1 MKNMEKTG
9 ELNTILGKGSLFE
22 GKIIV
27 DHSLR
32 VDGHVK
38 GDIDSNDMLVI
49 GKEGDVTGNIKVKTL
64 ILGGNLKGT
73 VLAESKIV
81 LEASAS
87 LIGEIKTSKLV
98 IDEGA
103 IFDGRCSM
111 RAADT
116 AFKGDYKKDKVY

>member
-1 MKNMEKTG
+1 MKNVEKTG
-9 ELNTILGKGSLFE
+9 ELNTIIGKGSFFE
-22 GKIIV
+22 GKINV

-32 VDGHVK
+32 VDGQMQ

-64 ILGGNLKGT
+64 ILGGKLKGT
-73 VLAESKIV
+73 VLAENKIV

-111 RAADT
+111 KDVDT
-116 AFKGDYKKDKVY
+116 AELKKEKFF

>member
-1 MKNMEKTG
+1 MKNAEKTG
-9 ELNTILGKGSLFE
+9 ELNTIIGKGSFFE
-22 GKIIV
+22 GKINV

-32 VDGHVK
+32 VDGQMQ

-64 ILGGNLKGT
+64 ILGGKLKGT
-73 VLAESKIV
+73 VLAENKIV
-81 LEASAS
+81 LEASSS

-111 RAADT
+111 KDV
-116 AFKGDYKKDKVY
+116 DSSELKKEKLF

>member
-38 GDIDSNDMLVI
+38 GDIDSNDMLII
-49 GKEGDVTGNIKVKTL
+49 GKEGDVTGNIKVKSL
-64 ILGGNLKGT
+64 ILGGKLKGT
-73 VLAESKIV
+73 VLAENKIV

-87 LIGEIKTSKLV
+87 LIGEMKTSKLV

-111 RAADT
+111 KNIDT
-116 AFKGDYKKDKVY
+116 HSKEDQKKDKFY